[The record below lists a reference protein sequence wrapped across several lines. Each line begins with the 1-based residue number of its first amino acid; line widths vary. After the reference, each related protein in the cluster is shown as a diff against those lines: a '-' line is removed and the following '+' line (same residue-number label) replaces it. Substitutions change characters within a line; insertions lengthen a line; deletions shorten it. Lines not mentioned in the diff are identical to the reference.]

1 MNRKI
6 KGYSEVFE
14 FGVIVLIIIG
24 GLVAFV
30 IGPR

>member
-6 KGYSEVFE
+6 KGYSQGFE
-14 FGVIVLIIIG
+14 YGVIVLIIIG
-24 GLVAFV
+24 GFVAFV